1 MDKLFVDTNI
11 VLDLLLQR
19 QPFYNSAAELFTLA
33 DRGGVKLFGSSLTF
47 NDLDYIL
54 SKQFDRSES
63 RRILSKLKLLVNV
76 LSVGDKIIS
85 LSLSSDFSDFEDA
98 IQYFTATEHNIHLLI
113 TRNLKDFKKAVITV
127 MTAETYLKQR
137 K

>member
-33 DRGGVKLFGSSLTF
+33 DRGGVKLFVSSLTF